1 MPLAHLGNIQMK
13 LSLEIVPLRGA
24 ARKTSSQPLAR
35 GSLSDEGDAPLCLG
49 GLRAEG
55 HGLQGCQRYPQLLAV
70 FLLYCCWRPAS
81 PGHAVR
87 LGTST
92 QRCTR
97 FILSLNR
104 SRFRRGCRKSQQRQ
118 MFARLTA
125 AAQRGTSYL
134 ALGRGWSGR
143 ASGRCSKL
151 AEQKPVRKSL
161 QEK

>member
-13 LSLEIVPLRGA
+13 LSLEIAPLRGA
-24 ARKTSSQPLAR
+24 ARETSSQPHAR
-35 GSLSDEGDAPLCLG
+35 GSLSDEGDAPLHLG

-55 HGLQGCQRYPQLLAV
+55 HGLQGCQRYPRLLAV
-70 FLLYCCWRPAS
+70 FLLCCCWHPAS
-81 PGHAVR
+81 PGHAAR

-97 FILSLNR
+97 LILSLKR
-104 SRFRRGCRKSQQRQ
+104 SRSSRGCRKSQQRQ
-118 MFARLTA
+118 MFARLAA
-125 AAQRGTSYL
+125 AAQRATSYL
-134 ALGRGWSGR
+134 ALGGGWLGR
-143 ASGRCSKL
+143 ASRRGSML